1 MERSKK
7 IGMITIAAALILA
20 AAVVTLSTN
29 PCRYD
34 APLTTVLL
42 DCVRIDLPEYTW
54 FDDYSQER
62 HVLTKYLLLICSA
75 FLALGFLWL
84 KGALPAPGG
93 SRLKEQTNSSA
104 ADVQ

>member
-20 AAVVTLSTN
+20 AAVVAFSTN
-29 PCRYD
+29 PCHYE

-42 DCVRIDLPEYTW
+42 DCVRVDLPDYTW

-62 HVLTKYLLLICSA
+62 HILTKYLLLMCSA

-84 KGALPAPGG
+84 KGALPAPGS
-93 SRLKEQTNSSA
+93 SRPKEQTNSSA
-104 ADVQ
+104 TDVQ